1 MGTEGWLKGPI
12 LLRLAWGD
20 PVLCSPWMGYSPGH
34 ALLGVF
40 RLPLTSSSK
49 LQLDKCIWAATGKMD
64 RRGVDAVGL
73 VWAPHGGLR
82 EGLGGELHERPEGRP
97 VVSPVVYCS
106 V

>member
-1 MGTEGWLKGPI
+1 MVTGV
-12 LLRLAWGD
+12 RLSLEEREEASG
-20 PVLCSPWMGYSPGH
+20 
-34 ALLGVF
+34 
-40 RLPLTSSSK
+40 
-49 LQLDKCIWAATGKMD
+49 AATGKMD

-73 VWAPHGGLR
+73 VRAPHGGLR